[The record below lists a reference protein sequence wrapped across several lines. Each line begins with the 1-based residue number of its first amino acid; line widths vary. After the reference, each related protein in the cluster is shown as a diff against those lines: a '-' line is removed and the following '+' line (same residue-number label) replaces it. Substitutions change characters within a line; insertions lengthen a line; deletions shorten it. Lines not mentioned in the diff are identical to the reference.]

1 MPTHITIRTIG
12 AFSVCAADG
21 QDLTPRS
28 RKSRALLAM
37 LALAPQRRRTRAH
50 LQRTLWS
57 ERSPGQ
63 ASQSLRQELVLVRKA
78 LGVHGELLVVDR
90 TCVALLGEGIVV
102 DLDACDRA
110 ALLTNG
116 SAELP
121 VLLEDFEFH
130 DRALRSWV
138 QSQRAAFDATLRG
151 TQQPQPPPAA
161 AHGAGVPSAGS
172 AVALAAGLL
181 PAVRSRAAARPWVR
195 ALCGTTSNTPQAQFV
210 SLAVADLIARQIAQT
225 GAFEVCDRP
234 RDGPGVEIRVEVMS
248 APDAT
253 SLHFTSRSAQ
263 DGEVLCSGSERLA
276 VRCEALLQSA
286 RLHAIANQVV
296 DVSIARLQSAMCGRE
311 DARAFVL
318 GFEGVQRMFR
328 LVPEEL
334 EIADRMLVEA
344 HAQNPDGL
352 YIAWRGY
359 LRSFYLGENG
369 YRDRAAIV
377 EEATELAHKAIESS
391 PYNASVLALASYVY
405 SFVRRDY
412 VLGHE
417 LAERSVKLN
426 PQGVL
431 GRAFLGRA
439 KSYLGQ
445 YHEGHRLVAAARETA
460 GPAPYSFSID
470 FLCGITAA
478 VAGRD
483 EAALKFGEIS
493 RLARPEYRPP
503 MRYLVPLYL
512 KVGNRDKARAV
523 LQELRRVEPDFSL
536 SLLRERDY
544 PSTGLRQAGLLEFSD
559 ADLD

>member
-1 MPTHITIRTIG
+1 MIRTIG
-12 AFSVCAADG
+12 PFSVRAADG

-37 LALAPQRRRTRAH
+37 LALAPQRRRTRAY

-63 ASQSLRQELVLVRKA
+63 ASQSLRQELLLVRKA
-78 LGVHGELLVVDR
+78 LGVHGALLVVDR
-90 TCVALLGEGIVV
+90 TFVALPGERVTV
-102 DLDACDRA
+102 DLDACDR
-110 ALLTNG
+110 G
-116 SAELP
+116 SLVADGAGELP
-121 VLLEDFEFH
+121 VLLEDFEFR

-138 QSQRAAFDATLRG
+138 HSQRAAFDETLRG
-151 TQQPQPPPAA
+151 MRQPQPPPAA
-161 AHGAGVPSAGS
+161 AHGVGVPPAGS
-172 AVALAAGLL
+172 AAAIAAWL
-181 PAVRSRAAARPWVR
+181 PTARSRAAARPWVR
-195 ALCGTTSNTPQAQFV
+195 ALCGATSNTPQARFA
-210 SLAVADLIARQIAQT
+210 SLAVADLIARQIAQV
-225 GAFEVCDRP
+225 GAFDVCDRP

-263 DGEVLCSGSERLA
+263 DGEVLWSGSERLA

-296 DVSIARLQSAMCGRE
+296 DVSIARLQSTVYGRE

-334 EIADRMLVEA
+334 EIADRMLLEA

-377 EEATELAHKAIESS
+377 EEATELAHKAIEAA
-391 PYNASVLALASYVY
+391 PHNASVLALASYVY

-417 LAERSVKLN
+417 LAERSVTLN
-426 PQGVL
+426 PHGVL

-445 YHEGHRLVAAARETA
+445 YREGHRLVAAAREMA

-493 RLARPEYRPP
+493 RFARPDYRPP

-512 KVGNRDKARAV
+512 KVGNLDKARAV
-523 LQELRRVEPDFSL
+523 LDELRRVEPDFSL
-536 SLLRERDY
+536 GLLRERDY

-559 ADLD
+559 ADLE